1 MRVGLSFRFYASSIA
16 DPIFVADFFG
26 VAWTETTK
34 VAIETPNCIQGDEIN
49 SPTIHNA
56 PFYCLPRSK
65 QRWSMAVESAFLHVI
80 ISLAMLLFA
89 AKMMAE
95 LFHRIKLP
103 IVLGELL
110 AGIIVGPFA
119 LGALP
124 LVNGEPLVV
133 LDETVRHIGEIA
145 AIVILFIAGLE
156 ITPREFLKGGAAA
169 FTVGSLGVIVPFFVG
184 YYAFSAF
191 GVEALQS
198 ILIATA
204 LTATSIAISIQVLTE
219 LGKMQSKEARLILGA
234 AIVDDILAIAALSVV
249 VTMVQ
254 TGNTEPAILDIT
266 LLIMQVL
273 GTFAAILIVSV
284 LVIPRI
290 LHTERLWKS
299 KGSLEGIVTAAFF
312 AAAGIAAFV
321 GLSPIVGAFA
331 IGMAVASTRLI
342 KQVHEYVDKLQIIF
356 APLFFAIIGAQVDLR
371 GVNLDVLYLAGI
383 MIGVAVVT
391 KLIGTGLPS
400 LIFLKERSRSMR
412 VGIGMISRGEVGLIV
427 AGVGVSSG
435 ALSNDVYTTVIIMV
449 AVTTIITPI
458 WLKFAYRKEPS
469 GTTSSSLAGKEH
481 A

>member
-1 MRVGLSFRFYASSIA
+1 M
-16 DPIFVADFFG
+16 
-26 VAWTETTK
+26 
-34 VAIETPNCIQGDEIN
+34 
-49 SPTIHNA
+49 
-56 PFYCLPRSK
+56 
-65 QRWSMAVESAFLHVI
+65 
-80 ISLAMLLFA
+80 ISLGILLFA
-89 AKMMAE
+89 AKLMAE

-103 IVLGELL
+103 VVLGELL

-119 LGALP
+119 IGALP
-124 LVNGEPLVV
+124 LFNGEPLVV
-133 LDETVRHIGEIA
+133 LDETLLSIGEISA
-145 AIVILFIAGLE
+145 VVILFIAGLE
-156 ITPREFLKGGAAA
+156 ITPREFLRGGAAA
-169 FTVGSLGVIVPFFVG
+169 FTVGSIGVIVPFFVG
-184 YYAFSAF
+184 FYAFAAF
-191 GVEALQS
+191 GIEVLQS

-219 LGKMQSKEARLILGA
+219 LGRMQSKEARLILGA

-284 LVIPRI
+284 LVIPRV

-312 AAAGIAAFV
+312 AAAGIAAFL

-331 IGMAVASTRLI
+331 IGMAVASTRII

-371 GVNLDVLYLAGI
+371 GVNVDVLYIAGI
-383 MIGVAVVT
+383 MIAIAVVT

-400 LIFLKERSRSMR
+400 MIFLKDRGKAMK

-435 ALSNDVYTTVIIMV
+435 ALSNDIYTAIIIMV
-449 AVTTIITPI
+449 AATTIITPI
-458 WLKFAYRKEPS
+458 WLKVSYRNESLEPAAP
-469 GTTSSSLAGKEH
+469 LDKR
-481 A
+481 

>member
-1 MRVGLSFRFYASSIA
+1 
-16 DPIFVADFFG
+16 
-26 VAWTETTK
+26 
-34 VAIETPNCIQGDEIN
+34 
-49 SPTIHNA
+49 
-56 PFYCLPRSK
+56 
-65 QRWSMAVESAFLHVI
+65 MAVESAFLHVM
-80 ISLAMLLFA
+80 ISLGILLFA
-89 AKMMAE
+89 AKLMAE

-124 LVNGEPLVV
+124 LIDGEPLVV
-133 LDETVRHIGEIA
+133 LDETVLHVGEIA
-145 AIVILFIAGLE
+145 VVVILFIAGLE
-156 ITPREFLKGGAAA
+156 ITPREFLRGGAAA
-169 FTVGSLGVIVPFFVG
+169 FTIGSLGVIVPFFVG
-184 YYAFSAF
+184 FYAFAAF
-191 GVEALQS
+191 GIEALQS

-284 LVIPRI
+284 FVIPRI

-299 KGSLEGIVTAAFF
+299 KGSLEGIVTATFF
-312 AAAGIAAFV
+312 AAAGTAAIL

-331 IGMAVASTRLI
+331 IGMAVASTRII

-371 GVNLDVLYLAGI
+371 GVNLDVLFIAGI
-383 MIGVAVVT
+383 MIAIAVIT

-400 LIFLKERSRSMR
+400 IIFLKNRQKAMR

-427 AGVGVSSG
+427 AGVGISSG
-435 ALSNDVYTTVIIMV
+435 ALSNDIYTAVIIMV
-449 AVTTIITPI
+449 AATTIITPI
-458 WLKFAYRKEPS
+458 WLKISYKDEPLEPTAS
-469 GTTSSSLAGKEH
+469 TTTTTSPLH
-481 A
+481 